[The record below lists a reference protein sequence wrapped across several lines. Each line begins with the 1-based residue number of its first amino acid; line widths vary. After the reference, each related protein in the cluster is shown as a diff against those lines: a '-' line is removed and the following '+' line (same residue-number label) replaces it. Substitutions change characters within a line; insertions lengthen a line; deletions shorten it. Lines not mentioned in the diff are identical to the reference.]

1 MAPSSKSNAE
11 KATENYD
18 HSRVYLPPSM
28 PNAEFAYLTIIQYF
42 KIRIH
47 RKVWPQRVN
56 PPPPNM
62 PIAHRRLDGSGSAAH
77 KNKQSHLESDADPQL
92 STIIRMQNVSYGQVC
107 CITTLGKCSA
117 SNYSV
122 DVYILLSVPPLMAG
136 PICLGSANICAK
148 DMSSAIA
155 GTGV

>member
-1 MAPSSKSNAE
+1 
-11 KATENYD
+11 
-18 HSRVYLPPSM
+18 
-28 PNAEFAYLTIIQYF
+28 
-42 KIRIH
+42 
-47 RKVWPQRVN
+47 
-56 PPPPNM
+56 M

-92 STIIRMQNVSYGQVC
+92 STIIRMQNASYGQVC
-107 CITTLGKCSA
+107 CIPTLGKCSA

-122 DVYILLSVPPLMAG
+122 DVFILLSVPPPLMAG

-148 DMSSAIA
+148 DMPPVA